1 MRVIKTVVVL
11 AAAEIADPAVRV
23 AWSHRSPRKQEQG
36 VVDLDGGCSESFI
49 LDDIAVAAQ
58 GVGLGGKDVDVRRE
72 TLDVV
77 NVTAL
82 VLKVPYGIFFLRR

>member
-1 MRVIKTVVVL
+1 M
-11 AAAEIADPAVRV
+11 
-23 AWSHRSPRKQEQG
+23 
-36 VVDLDGGCSESFI
+36 DLDGGCSESFI

-82 VLKVPYGIFFLRR
+82 VLKVPYSILFLEAIV